1 MAETK
6 KPPYVGGLVSALF
19 DIRKLNP
26 QDESEFKRRDDAR
39 AFINWF
45 KVNDPEALKKA
56 EEQYKKQFPSLG
68 TKLISKGTQ
77 LINKLRGKQYGGEIK
92 RYAQPRKVNAKYD
105 G

>member
-68 TKLISKGTQ
+68 RK
-77 LINKLRGKQYGGEIK
+77 LINKLMGKQYGGEIK